1 MLSTSKSFFLA
12 TCIAVFLALPG
23 AAQAVTPQ
31 CQLVDRVT
39 GKVFKIYDGTFYL
52 NRPENIHPCIE
63 RVDLEYAGEIW
74 PNKENMDSLPPRD
87 HIEQQG
93 KNNGDSGV
101 IAILDIEHW
110 WEDIAV
116 HVEDYITVYNWYK
129 YGAGDVSVG
138 YYSTIPL
145 RNYWAAQAG
154 EGSTSYRSWAAQNDL
169 LKPLGEIVDAAYP
182 SLYTFYNDQEGW
194 KTYAEANIREARRIS
209 RPDMG
214 VYPFLWPRYHSSN
227 RDGLARTWIDRN
239 YWRTE
244 LETLRVHADG
254 IVIWGG
260 MNWDD
265 RTKMDWPTEGRKQ
278 GWWLETLEF
287 ISENFEQ
294 VAAGDPLPEPEPSPT
309 PDPDAQ
315 ALEISDIS
323 VEQVSNTEVRVHF
336 SMNPPATGQ
345 TDYGT
350 TEMLGTVHGP
360 ETRFLSQHI
369 QTIGNLQ
376 EGATYF
382 FKVSG
387 TTAEGAFAESSIM
400 FLTTGSSE
408 PVPDPQAIDTIA
420 PDAQIVDPSDG
431 ESVLQSDTVD
441 ITVNA
446 SDNDKLEKVEVFINE
461 NPRVTFVG
469 DGPYMFGWNVDTNVG
484 SQNRIRAQ
492 ATDASGNVSSSEVV
506 VTTVDTQEPTP
517 DPQALEISEIWVE
530 QVSNTKAKVYFSMNP
545 PATGQTDYGTT
556 EALGTVHG
564 PETQFLSQH
573 IQTIGN
579 LQEGTTY
586 FFQVSGN
593 TEEGAYAVSNIM
605 SFSTGSSQPAP
616 DPVDSTPP
624 TVEIIE
630 PGFIVTRNSTVTIVV
645 EAQDNVGVQGVDLYI
660 NGIRETT
667 FSGSGTHS
675 YDWTIKGKVGQ
686 TDEILAIAT
695 DLSGNEASDLL
706 RVKNRTAKKGQT
718 EIIEESGAR

>member
-1 MLSTSKSFFLA
+1 MNTTSASKSLFLA
-12 TCIAVFLALPG
+12 TIIAVFLVLPG
-23 AAQAVTPQ
+23 SAQAVTPQ

-39 GKVFKIYDGTFYL
+39 GKVFTIYDAVNYTNKPQF
-52 NRPENIHPCIE
+52 IHPCIE
-63 RVDLEYAGEIW
+63 TVDIEYLSEIW
-74 PNKENMDSLPPRD
+74 PGKENLDSLPSREHVEELARINRD
-87 HIEQQG
+87 R
-93 KNNGDSGV
+93 GV
-101 IAILDIEHW
+101 IPIPDIEHW
-110 WEDIAV
+110 WKDIAN
-116 HVEDYITVYNWYK
+116 HVEDYITIYNWWK
-129 YGAGDVSVG
+129 SGAGDLPIG

-145 RNYWAAQAG
+145 RNYWGAQGG
-154 EGSTSYRSWAAQNDL
+154 EGSSSYRSWAAQNDL
-169 LKPLGEIVDAAYP
+169 LRSLGEVVDVTYP
-182 SLYTFYNDQEGW
+182 SLYTFYNDREGW
-194 KTYAEANIREARRIS
+194 KTYAEANIKEARRIS
-209 RPDMG
+209 RPDVP
-214 VYPFLWPRYHSSN
+214 VYPFIWPRYHHSN
-227 RDGLARTWIDRN
+227 TDGLRLTWIDRN
-239 YWRTE
+239 YWRVQ
-244 LETLRVHADG
+244 LETLREHADG
-254 IVIWGG
+254 MVIW
-260 MNWDD
+260 MDV
-265 RTKMDWPTEGRKQ
+265 KYDWPSEGARQ
-278 GWWLETLEF
+278 GWWLETLDF
-287 ISENFEQ
+287 ISDNFVQ
-294 VAAGDPLPEPEPSPT
+294 VAVGDPLPEPEPSPT

-350 TEMLGTVHGP
+350 TEALGTVHGP
-360 ETRFLSQHI
+360 ETQFLSQHI

-408 PVPDPQAIDTIA
+408 PVPDPQAADTIA

-469 DGPYMFGWNVDTNVG
+469 DGPYTFGWNVDTNVG

-593 TEEGAYAVSNIM
+593 TEEGAYAVSNIV
-605 SFSTGSSQPAP
+605 SFSTASSQPAP